1 MRSGFFREDA
11 PALLLVVAAHAALFV
26 ALSLFGKTPPP
37 PPILPRMQVTISSEV
52 APTETSPEPAA
63 MPAPQIAPTKG
74 EPAPAPL
81 PQLQPAPKPAQVL
94 APAPE
99 PLPVPKLVPVPKPAP
114 VLKPAPAPKPVKR
127 AIQPLKPAPA
137 ARPIAPAPPTPAAKA
152 KPAAKPAQ
160 KPVAH
165 FATPGDERP
174 RRRPDAP
181 VGASM
186 VGSDFLKGIQG
197 SDSRGTAKTPP
208 AAAIGPAVKA
218 SLAGAIADQLQPHWN
233 APQGVDAEKLV
244 TVLAWDLDPD
254 GSLIGAPRVVSQ
266 SGITA
271 ANKAQAARHAEM
283 AIRAVRL
290 ATPFKLPS
298 QYFAAWKR
306 VAGFRFD
313 RNLSE

>member
-1 MRSGFFREDA
+1 MRSGFVREDA
-11 PALLLVVAAHAALFV
+11 PALLLVVAAHAALFA
-26 ALSLFGKTPPP
+26 ALSLFGKAPPP
-37 PPILPRMQVTISSEV
+37 PPIPPRMQVTISSEV
-52 APTETSPEPAA
+52 APAETSPESVA
-63 MPAPQIAPTKG
+63 MPAPDIAPTKG
-74 EPAPAPL
+74 EPAPVPL
-81 PQLQPAPKPAQVL
+81 PQLQPAAKPAPVI

-99 PLPVPKLVPVPKPAP
+99 PLPVPKAVPMP
-114 VLKPAPAPKPVKR
+114 KPAPAPKPVKR
-127 AIQPLKPAPA
+127 AVHPPKPAPV
-137 ARPIAPAPPTPAAKA
+137 ARPIAPVPLTPAAKHR
-152 KPAAKPAQ
+152 PAAKLAQ
-160 KPVAH
+160 NPVAH

-186 VGSDFLKGIQG
+186 VGSDFLKGIPG
-197 SDSRGTAKTPP
+197 SDSRGTAKIPP

-218 SLAGAIADQLQPHWN
+218 SLAGAIADQLQPHWT

-271 ANKAQAARHAEM
+271 SNKAQAARHAEM
-283 AIRAVRL
+283 AVRAVRL

>member
-1 MRSGFFREDA
+1 MRTGFFREDA
-11 PALLLVVAAHAALFV
+11 PALLLVVAAHAVLLA
-26 ALSLFGKTPPP
+26 ALSLFAKPSPV
-37 PPILPRMQVTISSEV
+37 PPIPPRMQVTISTEV
-52 APTETSPEPAA
+52 APTSTSPEPAA
-63 MPAPQIAPTKG
+63 MPAPDIAPTKG

-81 PQLQPAPKPAQVL
+81 PLPKPAPVIK
-94 APAPE
+94 PE
-99 PLPVPKLVPVPKPAP
+99 PEPVPVPKPVP
-114 VLKPAPAPKPVKR
+114 MIKPAPAPIERAVHPV
-127 AIQPLKPAPA
+127 KPAPVA
-137 ARPIAPAPPTPAAKA
+137 KPTPRA
-152 KPAAKPAQ
+152 KPVQ

-181 VGASM
+181 TGASM
-186 VGSDFLKGIQG
+186 VGSDFLKGIPG
-197 SDSRGTAKTPP
+197 SDAKGTAKTPP

-218 SLAGAIADQLQPHWN
+218 SLAGAIADQLQPHWS

-244 TVLAWDLDPD
+244 TVLAWDLNAD
-254 GSLIGAPRVVSQ
+254 GSLAGAPRVVSQ

-283 AIRAVRL
+283 AVRAVRL
-290 ATPFKLPS
+290 AAPFKLPA